1 MEKTKNSKSKDTKIS
16 INNHSLKKNHKK
28 RTSSSHDSK
37 INKFKRKNIYL
48 LKKDNPNLAPPM
60 DLSLYNLKYSWLYGK
75 KRIQRRRL
83 ILFEVLQLQQR
94 QRRILR
100 SYKKS
105 RNGEIAN
112 INETKMPIIFHPI
125 YTYSIFE
132 EERITGY
139 KDLNINLKFCCCD
152 LQVYLKVQYTD
163 KVENEKYISCK
174 NIEETLKKYLPETVI
189 TDETIFYSYL
199 RNNTSFVP
207 PGNKISSYMF
217 NNSVFEVFMGSIVD
231 PEIEKIVNNMQI
243 FSLFLIEGASFIDIE
258 DSKWLIFLLYE
269 KQSRNYQD
277 HYCFI
282 GYSTVYLYYWY
293 SREFHDNS
301 RARIAQFVI
310 LPPFQRNGH
319 GDSKIQEITVEDP
332 SDEFQDMRDK
342 QDIIRLKISGIFN
355 EKEFKPPIP
364 YLWILDAQKKSKISL
379 NQFFR
384 CIEIALLERLNIR
397 DEKAYKEYRLQIK
410 QRIYKKNFGNF
421 NQYNKDEIL
430 KKLEETYKSIERDYL
445 RIIKSMKT
453 HKCREQDSSDRTKR
467 KEVYT

>member
-1 MEKTKNSKSKDTKIS
+1 M
-16 INNHSLKKNHKK
+16 
-28 RTSSSHDSK
+28 
-37 INKFKRKNIYL
+37 
-48 LKKDNPNLAPPM
+48 
-60 DLSLYNLKYSWLYGK
+60 
-75 KRIQRRRL
+75 
-83 ILFEVLQLQQR
+83 
-94 QRRILR
+94 
-100 SYKKS
+100 
-105 RNGEIAN
+105 
-112 INETKMPIIFHPI
+112 
-125 YTYSIFE
+125 
-132 EERITGY
+132 
-139 KDLNINLKFCCCD
+139 
-152 LQVYLKVQYTD
+152 
-163 KVENEKYISCK
+163 ENEKYISCK

-319 GDSKIQEITVEDP
+319 GGRFYDALYTYILSDSKIQEITVEDP